1 MVSVFFI
8 LNGFKAYKF
17 IKENVKKIPKA
28 TFEQQLDSFQ
38 KLGFKFNN
46 GITKESLLDS
56 FDKSEFENDPWNLMY
71 VCLGSTIEKEPYTPI
86 TDDCWHFD
94 AECIEDH
101 GSYVDILENL
111 KRISKGQLNLENIKD
126 YVDIENE
133 KAWVSF
139 DFEGKSY
146 KWNLRIDNDWVDGEL
161 FDKIQEVN
169 SVNKNTKK
177 FTVYV
182 LGQDAVIGYMNDKEI
197 SEFKKTTKIELKYL
211 EGINDIGQ

>member
-17 IKENVKKIPKA
+17 IKENVKKIPKV
-28 TFEQQLDSFQ
+28 TFDEQLKSFQ
-38 KLGFKFNN
+38 QLGFKFNN
-46 GITKESLLDS
+46 GITKENLLES
-56 FDKSEFENDPWNLMY
+56 FDESEFENDPWNLMY

-86 TDDCWHFD
+86 TDSCWHFD
-94 AECIEDH
+94 AECIEDN

-111 KRISKGQLNLENIKD
+111 KRISKGQLNIENIQD

-139 DFEGKSY
+139 DFKGRSY
-146 KWNLRIDNDWVDGEL
+146 KWDLRIDNDWVDGEL

-169 SVNKNTKK
+169 SENKNTKK

-182 LGQDAVIGYMNDKEI
+182 LGQDAIIGYMNDNEI
-197 SEFKKTTKIELKYL
+197 FEFKKTTKIELKYL